1 MSNLYWTTK
10 TGVVMNVDDMD
21 DNHVRNAFKMLLRKI
36 QSRPR
41 PQFKINGDIANMMID
56 DAIYEEMMEDNELIG
71 EL

>member
-10 TGVVMNVDDMD
+10 TGVIMNVDDMD

-56 DAIYEEMMEDNELIG
+56 DAIYEEMMDDNEQI
-71 EL
+71 